1 VASASQA
8 FTAKN
13 MPHWSFQTLT
23 AQGWLA
29 SGELNVFRLT
39 AFSVYGLQKRTK

>member
-23 AQGWLA
+23 AQRWLS